1 MPLSIETIESIF
13 LRQIFRIFY
22 IQITL
27 KTALKQM
34 LRNLAF
40 ISALKKL
47 QTIAALKY
55 FFTFFST
62 INFLPFSI

>member
-27 KTALKQM
+27 KTALEQM

-40 ISALKKL
+40 LSALKKKL

-55 FFTFFST
+55 FFTFFLY
-62 INFLPFSI
+62 N